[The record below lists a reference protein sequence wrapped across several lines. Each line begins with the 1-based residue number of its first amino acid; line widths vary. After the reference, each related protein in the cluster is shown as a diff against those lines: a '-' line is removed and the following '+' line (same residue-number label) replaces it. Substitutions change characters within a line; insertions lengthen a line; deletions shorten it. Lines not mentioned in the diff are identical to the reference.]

1 MIKPGPSKLISRK
14 KGEATNSQGQPM
26 PCSKVQALGP
36 ASGPE
41 PEPPQ
46 TRLDFVLV
54 SDLGFGG
61 AGLQRFWRRR
71 LTKSAL
77 MQYLLSML
85 KKQGKAQQALHHYY
99 KYQHF
104 ACMAPIFV
112 GAAPI
117 LRSVKGSKF
126 KSEILVPREVPVS
139 MSCSTFFSTIF
150 YSCHDVSMG
159 GAHEVCSGA

>member
-1 MIKPGPSKLISRK
+1 
-14 KGEATNSQGQPM
+14 M

-41 PEPPQ
+41 PPQAGPPASEILAKKIDE
-46 TRLDFVLV
+46 TCTHAI
-54 SDLGFGG
+54 LGKHSI
-61 AGLQRFWRRR
+61 
-71 LTKSAL
+71 TTIN
-77 MQYLLSML
+77 
-85 KKQGKAQQALHHYY
+85 H
-99 KYQHF
+99 QHF

-117 LRSVKGSKF
+117 LRSVKGSTF
-126 KSEILVPREVPVS
+126 KSEILVPRDVPVS